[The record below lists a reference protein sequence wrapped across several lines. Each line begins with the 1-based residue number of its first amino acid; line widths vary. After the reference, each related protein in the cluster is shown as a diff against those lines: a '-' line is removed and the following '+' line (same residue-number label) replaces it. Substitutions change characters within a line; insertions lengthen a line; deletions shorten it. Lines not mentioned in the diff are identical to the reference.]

1 MVKRTTEGNSFKGF
15 RKMTPGKQESV
26 IYSMIKEHANS
37 SVATKIL
44 LWIVI
49 VGLLTAMVS
58 LLLR

>member
-37 SVATKIL
+37 SFATKIL
-44 LWIVI
+44 FGIVI
-49 VGLLTAMVS
+49 VVLLTAMVF
-58 LLLR
+58 LL

>member
-1 MVKRTTEGNSFKGF
+1 
-15 RKMTPGKQESV
+15 MTPGKQESV

-44 LWIVI
+44 LGIVI
-49 VGLLTAMVS
+49 VGLLTAMLP